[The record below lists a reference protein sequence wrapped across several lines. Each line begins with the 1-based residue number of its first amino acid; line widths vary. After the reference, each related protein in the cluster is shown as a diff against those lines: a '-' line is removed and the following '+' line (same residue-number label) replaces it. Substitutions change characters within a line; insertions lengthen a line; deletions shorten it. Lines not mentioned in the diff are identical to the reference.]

1 MECSGVREKL
11 SLYIDGML
19 DEQSLEM
26 VEAHLAGCEECRNEL
41 AALREIIQAAGNI
54 ETVEP
59 PKGLHG
65 KILQAIAEEEQYT
78 KQLAKIPGRWS
89 LSSWLGS
96 YASQRGMQWA
106 AGIAAAGCVALV
118 IMISAPHNVSQ
129 PDKAVSARKIAQTVP
144 SQAALPEAKPSSNK
158 PESEVVAESTQA
170 PARRAYHTKSSNVT
184 TAKNAIKQIKHK
196 KMVVAVAKPE
206 HQIPHNDNDLTDQS
220 ASAPIEV
227 AAAPETTAD
236 MQKVEQPAVIKV
248 AAVPNLNNDKM
259 QEWMQQAKA
268 QAEMRKSRAQ
278 SGAVNLVSAKF

>member
-1 MECSGVREKL
+1 MECSVIREKL

-26 VEAHLAGCEECRNEL
+26 VEAHLAGCEECRKEL
-41 AALREIIQAAGNI
+41 AALREIIQTAGDI

-65 KILQAIAEEEQYT
+65 KILQAIAEEEQSA
-78 KQLAKIPGRWS
+78 KQLAKMPGRWS

-118 IMISAPHNVSQ
+118 IMISAPHDVSQ
-129 PDKAVSARKIAQTVP
+129 LDKHKIAQTA

-158 PESEVVAESTQA
+158 PEPEVVAESTQA
-170 PARRAYHTKSSNVT
+170 PARRAYHTKNSNVT

-196 KMVVAVAKPE
+196 KMAVAVAKPE

-220 ASAPIEV
+220 ASTPTEV

-236 MQKVEQPAVIKV
+236 VQKAEQPVAIKV
-248 AAVPNLNNDKM
+248 AAVPNLSNDKM